1 MSPFHLSVAQMS
13 EVFVSSTLVSARV
26 YHPTHPEII
35 SATPQKFRL
44 ELTEKKR

>member
-13 EVFVSSTLVSARV
+13 EVLVSST
-26 YHPTHPEII
+26 PEII